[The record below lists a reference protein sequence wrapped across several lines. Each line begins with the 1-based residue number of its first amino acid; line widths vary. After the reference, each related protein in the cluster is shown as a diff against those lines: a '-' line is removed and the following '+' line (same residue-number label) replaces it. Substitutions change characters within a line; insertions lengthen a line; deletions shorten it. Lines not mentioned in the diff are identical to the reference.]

1 MGKKSTDKEMY
12 ASCYQQPKEGVLT
25 DCVGCGLPPAPV
37 APCPP
42 CFAPDGAVPSDHLY
56 DQLRAYLDA
65 FCLNPV
71 FVQYAFDFLKNP
83 DDLKKLLYNGLR
95 SIVQTFSC
103 QGYHVVVDVFNQQ
116 RRLVTSFDASSGEE
130 VQHEHHVD
138 HSVADSSPELMEALS
153 NIGRCGDCWDGLAIR
168 GEYRNVHD
176 VETTQDY
183 CQHGAIFR
191 ARAFGDYRCN
201 PYTYIVR
208 FSISGTLNQFNMLV
222 PTLTVIDTECK
233 NYETSQT

>member
-12 ASCYQQPKEGVLT
+12 ASCYQQPKEGVLS

-42 CFAPDGAVPSDHLY
+42 CFAPDGAVPTDHLY

-71 FVQYAFDFLKNP
+71 FVQYGFDFLKNP

-103 QGYHVVVDVFNQQ
+103 QGYDVIVDIFNQQ
-116 RRLVTSFDASSGEE
+116 RRLVTSLNASSGEE
-130 VQHEHHVD
+130 NAAALED
-138 HSVADSSPELMEALS
+138 LAGSESSPELIEALS

-168 GEYRNVHD
+168 GEYRNVVD
-176 VETTQDY
+176 DIADQDY
-183 CQHGAIFR
+183 CQHGGIFR

-208 FSISGTLNQFNMLV
+208 FSIAGSLNQFNMLI

-233 NYETSQT
+233 TYE

>member
-42 CFAPDGAVPSDHLY
+42 CFAPDGAVPTDHLY

-71 FVQYAFDFLKNP
+71 FVQYGFDFLKNP

-103 QGYHVVVDVFNQQ
+103 QGYDVVVDIFNQE
-116 RRLVTSFDASSGEE
+116 RKLVTSFNASSGEE
-130 VQHEHHVD
+130 IDDNDQDHDHHTY
-138 HSVADSSPELMEALS
+138 SAPELIEALS

-168 GEYRNVHD
+168 GEYRNVHVHD
-176 VETTQDY
+176 DEPAQDY
-183 CQHGAIFR
+183 CQHGGIFR

-208 FSISGTLNQFNMLV
+208 FSIAGSLNQFNMLI

-233 NYETSQT
+233 PYE